1 MQGIPSPSTNLP
13 PEDLSMSASSI
24 ATLAHQEVRSRD
36 PLLQPLQIKHV
47 RLRNRIMSTSHA
59 AQLDVGGMPLEK
71 YQRYHEEK
79 AKGGIALTMFGGSSM
94 VSKDSSWG
102 GGQINVSTDE
112 IIPHLQQFSGRI
124 HAAGAAIMCQIS
136 HLGRR
141 ATSAATNW
149 LPTLGPSAI
158 RERRH
163 RDVPREMD
171 RYDIDRII
179 AQYAEAAYRCR
190 EGGLDG
196 IETVTG
202 GHLIGQFLS
211 PRTNQRTDSF
221 GGPTANRARF
231 GIMVHEAIRRR
242 VGDHFLVGI
251 RYHVDEDVDDGIDFD
266 ECVHIAQ
273 LMEAE
278 GTLDFFNAN
287 FGTMDTDIALAE
299 GCMPGMSQ
307 PLNPFFASVGAFKRA
322 VKLPVFHAGRVVDTS
337 SARHAI
343 AAGVMDMVAMTR
355 AHMAD
360 PQIVN
365 KLMRGEEERIRPCV
379 GASYCMYKKTNC
391 IHNPAT
397 GREEVMPQVIAPSSA
412 PNRRVIVVGGG
423 PAGLE
428 AARVAAERGHKVV
441 LFEAAPKLGGQLL
454 LATRATWRRDLIAIV
469 DWRAA
474 ELARLGVDVRLDTYA
489 TEDDILRERP
499 DAVIIATG
507 GLPNTEWLDGAEH
520 CTTTWDMLAN
530 PGEAKD
536 DVLVYDGMGRHQA
549 VSCALHLAE
558 HGRTVQFV
566 TLDDMIGAEMEYS
579 ARVVYRKRFAKN
591 GIRSIIDHALIKVR
605 PEGNRLAA
613 TFQHE
618 LTGEIMELTASQV
631 VIENGTL
638 PMSEAYDALRTR
650 SCNEGITDIDA
661 LLELKTQLAAPPA
674 AGAFELHRIG
684 DAVTSRGVHAAIY
697 DAARLCLAL

>member
-1 MQGIPSPSTNLP
+1 MGVPL
-13 PEDLSMSASSI
+13 ASI
-24 ATLAHQEVRSRD
+24 LTPAAVRSRD

-47 RLRNRIMSTSHA
+47 VLRNRIMSTSHA
-59 AQLDVGGMPLEK
+59 AALDVGGMPLEK

-102 GGQINVSTDE
+102 GNQINVSTDA

-179 AQYAEAAYRCR
+179 AAYADAAYRCQ

-196 IETVTG
+196 VETMSG

-211 PRTNQRTDSF
+211 PRTNRRTDSF
-221 GGPTANRARF
+221 GGSTANRARF

-242 VGDHFLVGI
+242 VGDRFLVGI
-251 RYHVDEDVDDGIDFD
+251 RYHVDEDIEDGLDFD
-266 ECVHIAQ
+266 ECLRIAQ

-287 FGTMDTDIALAE
+287 FGTIDTDIALAE

-307 PLNPFFASVGAFKRA
+307 PLSPFFKAVGAFKRE
-322 VKLPVFHAGRVVDTS
+322 VGLPVFHAARIVDIAA
-337 SARHAI
+337 ARHAI
-343 AAGVMDMVAMTR
+343 AEGVMDMVAMTR

-365 KLMRGEEERIRPCV
+365 KLMRGEEDRIRPCV

-397 GREEVMPQVIAPSSA
+397 GREEVMPQVISRSA
-412 PNRRVIVVGGG
+412 RPGRRVVVVGGG
-423 PAGLE
+423 PGGLE
-428 AARVAAERGHKVV
+428 AARVAAERGHSVV

-454 LATRATWRRDLIAIV
+454 LAVRATWRRDLIAIV

-499 DAVIIATG
+499 DAVIVATG

-520 CTTTWDMLAN
+520 CTTTWELLEN
-530 PGEAKD
+530 PGESKD

-558 HGRTVQFV
+558 HGRAVQFV

-579 ARVVYRKRFAKN
+579 ARVVYRKRFAQN
-591 GIRSIIDHALIKVR
+591 GITSVIDHALIRVR
-605 PEGNRLAA
+605 PEGNRLTA
-613 TFQHE
+613 TFRHE
-618 LTGEIMELTASQV
+618 LTGETMDLTASQV

-638 PMSEAYDALRTR
+638 PMCEAYDALRAR
-650 SCNEGITDIDA
+650 SCNEGITAIDA
-661 LLELKTQLAAPPA
+661 LLEGLPQQAAPPA
-674 AGAFELHRIG
+674 DGAFELHRIG

-697 DAARLCLAL
+697 DAARLCMVL